1 MTVQQ
6 TPAVNLIDVFM
17 HYARGAGA
25 AVEIAGP
32 AQAAALIAGWRQGA
46 LKCTAAVRDRYPALV
61 QTLRA
66 AAPVAVAE
74 EVAATGLDRSA
85 LGAALADGTGLV
97 LAHAGVA
104 ETGSLVLA
112 DQGLAP
118 RLVSML
124 TDVCVALLPVGAILP
139 DLGAGLQELAAL
151 EARGH
156 RYLSLVTGPSRS
168 GDIELSLTIGVHGPK
183 ALYIVVLQ
191 EEDLTG

>member
-1 MTVQQ
+1 MTIEQ
-6 TPAVNLIDVFM
+6 TPAVNLIDAFA

-25 AVEIAGP
+25 IVEVAGP
-32 AQAAALIAGWRQGA
+32 DQAAAWIAQWRQGA
-46 LKCTAAVRDRYPALV
+46 LKYTAAVGARYPALV
-61 QTLRA
+61 RA
-66 AAPVAVAE
+66 LDAPIAVAE
-74 EVAATGLDRSA
+74 EVAATGLDRAA
-85 LGAALADGTGLV
+85 LGAALAGGTGLI

-124 TDVCVALLPVGAILP
+124 TDVCVALLPVGAIVP
-139 DLGAGLQELAAL
+139 DLDAAGRLLADL

-183 ALYIVVLQ
+183 ALYILLLR
-191 EEDLTG
+191 EET